1 MLGTL
6 VDRLLDRSVV
16 FDFDRTGCWW
26 HRARFR
32 EGDLDVDVGGRI
44 CLVTGAT
51 SGLGDA
57 PAGSPAGRGTIAPA
71 RTP

>member
-16 FDFDRTGCWW
+16 FDFDRTGCWR

-57 PAGSPAGRGTIAPA
+57 PAGWPAGPGTIAPA